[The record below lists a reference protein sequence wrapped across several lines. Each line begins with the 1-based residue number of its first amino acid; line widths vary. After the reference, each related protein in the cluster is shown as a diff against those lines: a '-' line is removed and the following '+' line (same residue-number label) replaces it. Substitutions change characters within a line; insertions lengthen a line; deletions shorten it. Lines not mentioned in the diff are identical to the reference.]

1 MMLTEPLQSL
11 RQCPSTQV
19 RATAHDQSSGFAP
32 SVGVDYLNA
41 LPSVDCHLLIYSPAW
56 GKHIWM
62 LTPVYPGRDILWI
75 QYAIVN
81 LGHPSHLHET
91 IKSSKPMK
99 IIPFLEQHS

>member
-56 GKHIWM
+56 GKHIWV
-62 LTPVYPGRDILWI
+62 LTPVYPGRGYTMDTIC
-75 QYAIVN
+75 N
-81 LGHPSHLHET
+81 RPSCTTPSTPLAV
-91 IKSSKPMK
+91 KRDLKPMNQYNL
-99 IIPFLEQHS
+99 P